1 MPQSR
6 LDDDAPLTASPSRAG
21 HFRWNDDYVELLA
34 HLLNLQKTKTLV
46 DVGAGAGEL
55 SSLFALYMMPGAKVH
70 GFVQSP
76 ERAAEAQAELDGRA
90 FSVKFSF
97 EAADA
102 SALPLPDAAADLAVC
117 QHTLVNEPDP
127 ARVLTE
133 LARVVRPGGK
143 VVAFEPNSLIQA
155 LVKTSVDPEDDLEAR
170 LDLVRYQAYYERGK
184 ARLGFGDDSVG
195 DRLPSLFTAAG
206 LTDLEIR
213 LSDKAMSVVPPY
225 GTRGMRARVAEL
237 RRWLGEYES
246 HLGFME
252 RCFLAGGGDA
262 AAWARFCELDRA
274 ENERIASALDAGTF
288 THPGGALTYV
298 VVGTK
303 PL

>member
-1 MPQSR
+1 MLESR
-6 LDDDAPLTASPSRAG
+6 LDDDAPLTASPAQAG
-21 HFRWNDDYVELLA
+21 HFRWNDDYVELLS
-34 HLLNLQKTKTLV
+34 HLLGLQTTKTLV
-46 DVGAGAGEL
+46 DVGAGAGAL
-55 SSLFALYMMPGAKVH
+55 SSLFALYMKPGAVVH
-70 GFVQSP
+70 GFVRDA
-76 ERAAEAQAELDGRA
+76 ERAAEAQAEADSRA
-90 FSVKFSF
+90 FSVKFAF

-102 SALPLPDAAADLAVC
+102 TALPLEDGVADLAVC
-117 QHTLVNEPDP
+117 QHTLVNEAEPG
-127 ARVLTE
+127 RVVAE

-155 LVKTSVDPEDDLEAR
+155 LVKTSVDPDDDLEAR

-184 ARLGFGDDSVG
+184 AKLGFGDDSVG
-195 DRLPSLFTAAG
+195 DRLPELFAAAG

-213 LSDKAMSVVPPY
+213 LSDKAMAVVPPY
-225 GTRGMRARVAEL
+225 ATRGQRARVAEL
-237 RRWLGEYES
+237 RRWLGEYEA

-262 AAWARFCELDRA
+262 EAWERFCALDRA
-274 ENERIASALDAGTF
+274 ENARIEAALDAGTF

-298 VVGTK
+298 VIGRK